1 MRPVQHPKLYL
12 LRLAAYIER
21 HSSGLGASDRC
32 LASKHHA
39 VIGPGT
45 PLSPLL
51 SSVRFLW
58 TCAPSSCLSL
68 QVGVG
73 VGEGLRIIIVIN

>member
-32 LASKHHA
+32 LASS
-39 VIGPGT
+39 IM
-45 PLSPLL
+45 
-51 SSVRFLW
+51 
-58 TCAPSSCLSL
+58 PSSGRGRLFHLFSLLFASCGLVPPPLACLF
-68 QVGVG
+68 
-73 VGEGLRIIIVIN
+73 GLGLGLEKGLEIIIVIN

>member
-1 MRPVQHPKLYL
+1 VRPVQHPKLYL

-21 HSSGLGASDRC
+21 YSSGLGASDRC

-58 TCAPSSCLSL
+58 TCSPSSCLSL
-68 QVGVG
+68 RVGVG
-73 VGEGLRIIIVIN
+73 VEEGLRNNIVIN

>member
-21 HSSGLGASDRC
+21 YSSGLGASDRC

-45 PLSPLL
+45 PLRLFSLLFASCGLIPPPL
-51 SSVRFLW
+51 
-58 TCAPSSCLSL
+58 ACLFRL
-68 QVGVG
+68 
-73 VGEGLRIIIVIN
+73 GLGLEKGLEIIIVIN

>member
-21 HSSGLGASDRC
+21 YSSGLGASDRC

-58 TCAPSSCLSL
+58 TCSPPLACLF
-68 QVGVG
+68 GF
-73 VGEGLRIIIVIN
+73 GLGLEKGLEIIIVIN